1 MPPSM
6 LMAVPVMDA
15 CSGLAKNIIAL
26 AISDGETNLPIGC
39 LASSAVRAAFE
50 SAD

>member
-6 LMAVPVMDA
+6 FIAVPVMDA
-15 CSGLAKNIIAL
+15 CNGLAKNMIAL
-26 AISDGETNLPIGC
+26 AISAGETNLPIGC
-39 LASSAVRAAFE
+39 LASSAARAGFA